1 MKKLIKISFKKF
13 FFTALK
19 YFVIKFYNLRIIR
32 SFSQEGED
40 IILNRIIDKK
50 KKDELYLD
58 LGSGHPIKYSN
69 TYMLYLKGFKGIV
82 VDANKENIELHK
94 IIRPKDITFNEIL
107 SESKSDINFYIYK
120 QSELNTIN
128 AERVNFLKKKKI
140 NYIKKKKIKS
150 KNSKIFFNKDIKHL
164 SKKIFYLNIDIEGS
178 ELEIIRSINW
188 KIFKPSLIT
197 IEILNTELKFLN
209 KNKIYKIL
217 NNNGYKVFSK
227 LYNTFIFVKK

>member
-1 MKKLIKISFKKF
+1 MIKLIKISFKKF
-13 FFTALK
+13 FYSVLK

-58 LGSGHPIKYSN
+58 VGSGHPIKYSN

-94 IIRPKDITFNEIL
+94 IIRPKDIIFNEIL
-107 SESKSDINFYIYK
+107 SENKSDVNFYIYK

-128 AERVNFLKKKKI
+128 AKRANFLKKKKI
-140 NYIKKKKIKS
+140 NYIKKKKL
-150 KNSKIFFNKDIKHL
+150 NQKIVKLFLIR
-164 SKKIFYLNIDIEGS
+164 ILNIYQ
-178 ELEIIRSINW
+178 
-188 KIFKPSLIT
+188 KK
-197 IEILNTELKFLN
+197 
-209 KNKIYKIL
+209 Y
-217 NNNGYKVFSK
+217 
-227 LYNTFIFVKK
+227 FI